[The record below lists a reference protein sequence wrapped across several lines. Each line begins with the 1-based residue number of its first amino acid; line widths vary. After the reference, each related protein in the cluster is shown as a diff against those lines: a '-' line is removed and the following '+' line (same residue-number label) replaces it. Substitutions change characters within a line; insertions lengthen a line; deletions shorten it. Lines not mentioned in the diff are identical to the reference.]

1 MTKQWWAR
9 VLVGRTAVTDPLA
22 ETDRPDPRFEI
33 EWRGVIKARLL
44 VMLAVLGLWVVGL
57 EVRLFIIQIVD
68 HQTYAL
74 AADRQHQDIKEVD
87 SVRGDVRDRNGQL
100 LAYSVESFDVLA
112 NPSIVKDAS
121 REAAELCRAF
131 GDCSARDLAEITE
144 KFSRKKMKE
153 LIIRTA
159 RDLTP
164 DAALGVGALLRA
176 RAEAV
181 KNKKETAITSLPA
194 PHAVWLEHRSVRY
207 YPKMT
212 VAAHVVGFV
221 KADGQG
227 GAGIES
233 RYDTRIS
240 GVKGRMLALVDG
252 RTNDKM
258 FTRVERM
265 PVPGAS
271 MELTIDTRLQQI
283 VERELAAAVLAS
295 GAQGGAAIIQDPMTG
310 EILAEASYPSFN
322 PNLPSQFSDEERRN
336 RAVQNLYEPGSTF
349 KIVTASAAL
358 NEHLY
363 ATTDLIDTNPGKISF
378 GSRVIGEDKGR
389 NHGVLSF
396 EDVIV
401 ESSNVGAIKIGLRVG
416 PERLMQYVKR
426 FGFGQRLAS
435 DIAGENAGIV
445 TPLAKLTDSAIAS
458 MSMGHQVGVTPIQM
472 ANAASVVANGGLL
485 MEPHIVRAWI
495 HDGVREEVAPK
506 VLRRVI
512 DPDTAATMTSVME
525 GVVTAKAGTG
535 HEARL
540 SRYQVAGKTGTAQK
554 AERGGYSDTDYNVSF
569 VGFVPSRKP
578 VFTILVVVDS
588 PTKGPKYGGRVAA
601 PIFRRIA
608 EAALEYAGVAP
619 TINPTAPIIVASDRP
634 LLQAPP
640 RPESTPVV
648 TRVGGRPVMPDVRGL
663 TLREALRITTALGL
677 TMTSDGDGVVVT
689 QTPAPGEFLAESGR
703 GAIQLRRTILRAGG
717 DR

>member
-9 VLVGRTAVTDPLA
+9 VLVGRTAVADPLA
-22 ETDRPDPRFEI
+22 ETERPDARFEL
-33 EWRGVIKARLL
+33 EWRGVIKGRLL
-44 VMLAVLGLWVVGL
+44 VMLAVLAIWVIGL
-57 EVRLFIIQIVD
+57 EVRLFIVQVVD
-68 HQTYAL
+68 HQAYAEL
-74 AADRQHQDIKEVD
+74 ANRQHQDVKDVD
-87 SVRGDVRDRNGQL
+87 AIRGDVRDRNGQL

-112 NPSIVKDAS
+112 NPSAVKDVK

-131 GDCSARDLAEITE
+131 GDCSAADLAEITD

-153 LIIRTA
+153 LVVRTA

-164 DAALGVGALLRA
+164 DAAMGVRALLAA

-181 KNKKETAITSLPA
+181 RNKKESAIAALPA

-240 GVKGRMLALVDG
+240 GVKGRMLALLDG
-252 RTNDKM
+252 RPNEM
-258 FTRVERM
+258 LTRVERM

-283 VERELAAAVLAS
+283 VERELEAGVRAS
-295 GAQGGAAIIQDPMTG
+295 GAQGGAAIIQDPLTG
-310 EILAEASYPSFN
+310 EILAEASYPLFN
-322 PNLPSQFSDEERRN
+322 PNSPSQFSDEERRN

-358 NEHLY
+358 NEHVWS
-363 ATTDLIDTNPGKISF
+363 ASDVIDTNPGTISF
-378 GSRVIGEDKGR
+378 GSRVIHEDKGK
-389 NHGVLSF
+389 NYHVLSF

-401 ESSNVGAIKIGLRVG
+401 KSSNVGVVKIGLRVG
-416 PERLMQYVKR
+416 ADRMMQYVKR
-426 FGFGQRLAS
+426 FGFGQKIAA
-435 DIAGENAGIV
+435 DIAGENPGIL

-472 ANAASVVANGGLL
+472 ASAASVVANGGLL

-495 HDGVREEVAPK
+495 HDGIREEVAPR

-512 DPDTAATMTSVME
+512 EPETAATVTSIME
-525 GVVTAKAGTG
+525 SVVTSPFGTG

-540 SRYQVAGKTGTAQK
+540 TRYQVAGKTGTAEK
-554 AERGGYSDTDYNVSF
+554 AERGGYSKTDYNVSF

-588 PTKGPKYGGRVAA
+588 PSVGPKYGGRVAA

-608 EAALEYAGVAP
+608 EAALQYTGVAP
-619 TINPTAPIIVASDRP
+619 TINPTAPVIVLSDRP
-634 LLQAPP
+634 LLQPPP
-640 RPESTPVV
+640 RPETPVV
-648 TRVGGRPVMPDVRGL
+648 TLVGGRPVMPDVRGL
-663 TLREALRITTALGL
+663 TLRDALRVTTALGL

-689 QTPAPGEFLAESGR
+689 QTPAPGEFLAGFGR
-703 GAIQLRRTILRAGG
+703 GAIQLRRTIIRAGG

>member
-9 VLVGRTAVTDPLA
+9 VLNGRTAVSDPLA
-22 ETDRPDPRFEI
+22 ETERPDARFEL

-44 VMLAVLGLWVVGL
+44 LILGVLGLWVVGL
-57 EVRLFIIQIVD
+57 EVRLFFIQVVN
-68 HQTYAL
+68 HQSYTQ
-74 AADRQHQDIKEVD
+74 AADRQHQEIKETD
-87 SVRGDVRDRNGQL
+87 TIRGDVRDRNGQL
-100 LAYSVESFDVLA
+100 LAYSVESFDVMA
-112 NPSIVKDAS
+112 NPSLIKHADK
-121 REAAELCRAF
+121 EAAELCRAF
-131 GDCSARDLAEITE
+131 GDCPPAEQADITE
-144 KFSRKKMKE
+144 KFSRTNKKE
-153 LIIRTA
+153 LMIRAA

-164 DAALGVGALLRA
+164 DAARRVGEFLAA

-181 KNKKETAITSLPA
+181 KGKKESALAALPA
-194 PHAVWLEHRSVRY
+194 PHAVWLVHRSVRY
-207 YPKMT
+207 YPKMF
-212 VAAHVVGFV
+212 VGAHVVGFV

-240 GVKGRMLALVDG
+240 GVKGRVLTLDDG
-252 RTNDKM
+252 RDEMVK
-258 FTRVERM
+258 RVDRL

-271 MELTIDTRLQQI
+271 IELTIDARLQQI
-283 VERELAAAVLAS
+283 VERELKAS
-295 GAQGGAAIIQDPMTG
+295 VVSTGAKGGAAIIQDPLTG

-322 PNLPSQFSDEERRN
+322 PNIASQFSDDERRN
-336 RAVQNLYEPGSTF
+336 RAVQDLYEPGSTF

-363 ATTDLIDTNPGKISF
+363 AATDLIDTNPGRISF

-401 ESSNVGAIKIGLRVG
+401 ESSNVGAIKIGLHVG
-416 PERLMQYVKR
+416 ADRLMQYVKR
-426 FGFGQRLAS
+426 FGFGQRMAT
-435 DIAGENAGIV
+435 DIAGENPGMV

-485 MEPHIVRAWI
+485 MEPHVVRAWI

-506 VLRRVI
+506 VVRRVI
-512 DPDTAATMTSVME
+512 DPETAATMTSIME
-525 GVVTAKAGTG
+525 AVVTSPAGTG
-535 HEARL
+535 HQARL
-540 SRYQVAGKTGTAQK
+540 TRYQVAGKTGTAEK
-554 AERGGYSDTDYNVSF
+554 AVPGGYSKTDYNVSF

-578 VFTILVVVDS
+578 VYTILVVVDS
-588 PTKGPKYGGRVAA
+588 PTIGSKYGGSVGA
-601 PIFRRIA
+601 PAFHRIA

-619 TINPTAPIIVASDRP
+619 TINPTAPVIVASDRP

-640 RPESTPVV
+640 RPETPVIAL
-648 TRVGGRPVMPDVRGL
+648 VGGRPVMPDVRGM
-663 TLREALRITTALGL
+663 TLRDALRVTSALGL
-677 TMTSDGDGVVVT
+677 TMTSEGDGFVVT
-689 QTPAPGEFLAESGR
+689 QSPQPGEFLSESGR
-703 GAIQLRRTILRAGG
+703 GSIQLRRTVPRTSGG
-717 DR
+717 NR